1 MIHKDFNLTAE
12 QYSQNP
18 LTKEQV
24 EHLRRTLQEAR
35 KFDHTLSAL
44 IISLT
49 SIILVSIGV
58 YLFLNFDKV
67 LGLVLPIVFGTF
79 FIPLFLIS
87 VSDHTLK
94 KHPVFI
100 YIDGKNQIEDIH
112 HFSLEYTNINH
123 RNIQGS
129 ETATTLYENILKQG
143 RGVLEFE
150 KRIIKNLCT
159 I

>member
-49 SIILVSIGV
+49 STILISIGV
-58 YLFLNFDKV
+58 YLFFNLEHF
-67 LGLVLPIVFGTF
+67 LFHF
-79 FIPLFLIS
+79 F
-87 VSDHTLK
+87 
-94 KHPVFI
+94 
-100 YIDGKNQIEDIH
+100 
-112 HFSLEYTNINH
+112 
-123 RNIQGS
+123 
-129 ETATTLYENILKQG
+129 
-143 RGVLEFE
+143 
-150 KRIIKNLCT
+150 
-159 I
+159 